1 MKEFLLVFRA
11 DLNNMPKGSPEEMQA
26 RTKGWMDWIG
36 GIAAKDKLKDRGNRL
51 TTEGKVLKSADIIT
65 DGPYLEIKES
75 ILGYSVIKAGSWE
88 EAVEIARSC
97 PIFKANGTVEVREI
111 SVL

>member
-11 DLNNMPKGSPEEMQA
+11 DLNKMPKSSPEEMQA

-36 GIAAKDKLKDRGNRL
+36 KIAAQGNLKDRGNRL
-51 TTEGKVLKSADIIT
+51 TTEGKVLKSEDLAT

-75 ILGYSVIKAGSWE
+75 ILGYSVIQADSWE
-88 EAVEIARSC
+88 KAVDIAKGC
-97 PIFKANGTVEVREI
+97 PIFKANGSVEVREV
-111 SVL
+111 SAL

>member
-11 DLNNMPKGSPEEMQA
+11 DLKNMPKGSPEEMQA
-26 RTKGWMDWIG
+26 RTQGWMDWIS
-36 GIAAKDKLKDRGNRL
+36 GIAAQGKLKDRGNRL
-51 TTEGKVLKSADIIT
+51 TPEGKVLKSDDIIT

-75 ILGYSVIKAGSWE
+75 ILGYSVIKADSWE
-88 EAVEIARSC
+88 AAVEIAKCC
-97 PIFKANGTVEVREI
+97 PIFKSNGTVEVREV